1 MKTFLLLLLLVLIG
15 FAGFTWI
22 KARLNTSRAEAAF
35 PPEGRILEIDG
46 HRVHAV
52 VRGTGPDLVLLHGSS
67 GHARDFTFRLVDR
80 LAGRYRVIAFDRP
93 GLGFSDP
100 ISASGASIAQQAA
113 VLAMAAQQLS
123 AEKPIVLGHSYGGA
137 VALAWAVY
145 QPDHISGLVL
155 LSSPSHPWKSA
166 LSLRYRALSNALIG
180 PPLALLTNAYFGE
193 IRVEQALGGIFDPQS
208 APDGYRD
215 HVGAGLTLRAASLRA
230 NAMQRA
236 NLLDEITAMQPLYG
250 QIVVPV
256 EIVHGTADTTVGLGI
271 HAVPLTRD
279 VPHAHLTKLDSIG
292 HMPQHAA
299 ETEVIAA
306 IDRAAENRATP

>member
-67 GHARDFTFRLVDR
+67 GNARDFTFRLVDR

-113 VLAMAAQQLS
+113 VLAMAAQQLD

-166 LSLRYRALSNALIG
+166 LSLRYRALSNPLIG
-180 PPLALLTNAYFGE
+180 PPMALLTNAYFGE
-193 IRVEQALGGIFDPQS
+193 IRYTWREAGALI
-208 APDGYRD
+208 A
-215 HVGAGLTLRAASLRA
+215 LTLRTASLRA

-306 IDRAAENRATP
+306 IDRAAKNRATP